1 MEKPKS
7 LTELQTTMDKIITVK
22 KFQILEKK
30 PVDAQ
35 YLNYGDYSDICTT
48 IKQSWC
54 EMMDEPDAPK
64 PIQSVCYMTLAIVA
78 PDMKDKKR
86 LISQAK
92 AAASGIAG
100 ISAII
105 GAIGMAL
112 GWGAGIIGT
121 VTAFFCGAPV
131 AGPLGL
137 LAAGALLAA
146 IAAYFAI
153 ESKNEAKM
161 SEKAEKVL
169 RDGLSKALEGLWA
182 MREVENK

>member
-7 LTELQTTMDKIITVK
+7 LTELQTTMDNIITVK

-35 YLNYGDYSDICTT
+35 YLNFGDYSDICTT
-48 IKQSWC
+48 IKTSWC
-54 EMMDEPDAPK
+54 KMMDEADAPK
-64 PIQSVCYMTLAIVA
+64 AIQSVCYMTLAIVA
-78 PDMKDKKR
+78 PDLKEKAK

-100 ISAII
+100 IGAII

-112 GWGAGIIGT
+112 GWGTGLIGT
-121 VTAFFCGAPV
+121 VTAFFCGAPIL
-131 AGPLGL
+131 GPLGL
-137 LAAGALLAA
+137 LTVGALLAA
-146 IAAYFAI
+146 IAAYFAV
-153 ESKNEAKM
+153 ESKNEAKI

-182 MREVENK
+182 MREAENK